1 VGTTWTFYYGV
12 DNFFFEIV
20 GKRRMMVMMR
30 VIANVALPLRKKK
43 HKDAC
48 LVVRIIKKK
57 RRTQNTT

>member
-1 VGTTWTFYYGV
+1 
-12 DNFFFEIV
+12 V